1 MVEKVGGGKKGYQE
15 SKGDGIIRAGKWESV
30 LGRYLER
37 A

>member
-1 MVEKVGGGKKGYQE
+1 MVEKAGGWKKGYKEQKRE
-15 SKGDGIIRAGKWESV
+15 GIIRAGKWESV